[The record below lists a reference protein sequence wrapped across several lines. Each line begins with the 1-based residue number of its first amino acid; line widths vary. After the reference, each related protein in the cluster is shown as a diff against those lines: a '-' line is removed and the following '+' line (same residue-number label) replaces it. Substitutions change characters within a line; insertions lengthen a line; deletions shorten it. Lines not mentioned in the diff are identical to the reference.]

1 MLGWE
6 VENKIKK
13 QSQTLLF
20 EKLSKDENV
29 VFNYLKEKEKAL
41 LDVISIECDIPT
53 FKLA

>member
-20 EKLSKDENV
+20 EKLSKDESV
-29 VFNYLKEKEKAL
+29 VFNYLKEKEKVL
-41 LDVISIECDIPT
+41 LDIISIECGIQP
-53 FKLA
+53 LN